1 MKFSWADLR
10 QDVKVFL
17 MFQELCPH
25 LQGVLCQHTLKLGML
40 LVPEMLENLHIM
52 TQLLA

>member
-1 MKFSWADLR
+1 MKFSWADLC

-17 MFQELCPH
+17 TFQELCPH
-25 LQGVLCQHTLKLGML
+25 IQGVLRQPTLILGML

-52 TQLLA
+52 TQLCA